1 MGNFIFELG
10 TEEVPVSEIINIKS
24 QLKEKFIQKLNDNL
38 IDFKEIELYATN
50 RRFLVHITDLSDKA
64 KDREERVSGPPK
76 RVAYDENGEPT
87 IALKKFL
94 EFNNIELSD
103 TIEFETK
110 KGVYIGI
117 EKKIKGK
124 ETKELLKK
132 IVAEIINEIRFS
144 KTMIWNLS
152 GFDFI
157 RPIRNLLILFNND
170 IIEINIAGVR
180 SSNKTRG
187 HLLMSDDVFEVNSF
201 ADYLEKMAKNF
212 VIVNEAERRKIILED
227 IKDIEDEFEV
237 KIGINEDMLN
247 YYIYNN
253 EYPVVFHGEFNE
265 KYLDLPRE
273 IISAFMINEK
283 KLIPVYDKDDNLLN
297 MFVGVSNV
305 PDEQRNV
312 VNGNEKVIRAAF
324 EDANF
329 FWDNDKKDDFYS
341 LRDDLKNVLFQRDL
355 GTYFEKTERLE
366 KLSEYFCEI
375 TKNPH
380 IKDYIKKASTL
391 CKNDL
396 LTRMVREFPSL
407 QGIMGGLYL
416 KEIGEDKRVYDAV
429 YYHYEP
435 KGFTDDNLT
444 SIEGGLLSIIDKID
458 NIVAFISKGVKISSS
473 KDPYG
478 IRRDANAIVKISI
491 DFKLNYDLIDLI
503 EFTANTF
510 NSENAE
516 DVINKTKLFFI
527 SRLENIF
534 KDFLKFR
541 YDIVNAVLIGDTL
554 NIFKIFKRLNSLNE
568 IVINENISDLISL
581 HKRLK
586 NIVKGVD
593 SYNISENRFIEK
605 EEKILFDIFKEI
617 KPNVENEII
626 KMNYIKAI
634 SIIMEMKP
642 VIDDFFDN
650 VLVMVEDEE
659 IKKNRIGLIQKV
671 ESLLSKIADFSLLV
685 Q

>member
-1 MGNFIFELG
+1 MGNLIFELG
-10 TEEVPVSEIINIKS
+10 TEEVPVSEILNIKS
-24 QLKEKFIQKLNDNL
+24 QLREKFIQKLSDNT

-50 RRFLVHITDLSDKA
+50 RRFLVHITDLSEKA

-94 EFNNIELSD
+94 EFNNIQLSD
-103 TIEFETK
+103 IIEFETR

-117 EKKIKGK
+117 VKKIKGK

-132 IVAEIINEIRFS
+132 IVAEIINELHFS
-144 KTMIWNLS
+144 KTMVWNLS

-170 IIEINIAGVR
+170 VIEINIAGVR

-187 HLLMSDDVFEVNSF
+187 HLLMSEEVLEVDSF
-201 ADYLEKMAKNF
+201 ADYLEKMTKNF
-212 VIVNEAERRKIILED
+212 VVVNEDERKKIVLEE

-237 KIGINEDMLN
+237 KISLSEDMLN

-253 EYPVVFHGEFNE
+253 EYPVVFHGMFD
-265 KYLDLPRE
+265 KRYLDLPGE
-273 IISAFMINEK
+273 IISTFMINEK
-283 KLIPVYDKDDNLLN
+283 KLVPVYDKNNNLLN
-297 MFVGVSNV
+297 MFIGVSNV

-324 EDANF
+324 EDAKF

-341 LRDDLKNVLFQRDL
+341 LRDDLKNVLFQRNL

-380 IKDYIKKASTL
+380 LKNFIKKASSI

-416 KEIGEDKRVYDAV
+416 KEIGEDKRIYNAV

-435 KGFTDDNLT
+435 KGFTDNNLT
-444 SIEGGLLSIIDKID
+444 SIEGALLSIIDKMD

-478 IRRDANAIVKISI
+478 IRRDANAIVKLSI
-491 DFKLNYDLIDLI
+491 DFKLNYDLMDLI
-503 EFTANTF
+503 EFAAKTF
-510 NSENAE
+510 NPENTE
-516 DVINKTKLFFI
+516 DVISKTKLFFI

-541 YDIVNAVLIGDTL
+541 YDIVNAVLIGDVL
-554 NIFKIFKRLNSLNE
+554 NILKIFKKLNSLNE
-568 IVINENISDLISL
+568 IVINENISDLVSL

-586 NIVKGVD
+586 NIVKDSD
-593 SYNISENRFIEK
+593 SYNISEDKFIEK
-605 EEKILFDIFKEI
+605 QEKLLFDIFKEI
-617 KPNVENEII
+617 KPIVENEIL

-650 VLVMVEDEE
+650 VLVMAEDEG

-671 ESLLSKIADFSLLV
+671 ESLLTKIADFSLLV